1 MASKTRNRPNRT
13 KTSVRRPP
21 PKRSRQSLPI
31 LPIAVA
37 VIFAAIFVAIIVFY
51 RYSSSTSG
59 PNGQPV
65 VGINCEA
72 NEQLATHY
80 HAHLDIIWKGQP
92 VKVPANTGI
101 QPTCLYWMHTHDDTG
116 VIHIEA
122 PKKEANRQFTLGD
135 FFSVWGKPLDGK
147 HVASLDVGPGD
158 QMKVWVDGQ
167 PYTGDPSKI
176 VLKSHE
182 QIVIEIGPPFVDP
195 PPGFTWDQTQYAQ

>member
-1 MASKTRNRPNRT
+1 MASSKTRTRP
-13 KTSVRRPP
+13 KTPVRRPP
-21 PKRSRQSLPI
+21 PRRTGPPVPVMPLVVGGVFLVI
-31 LPIAVA
+31 LVA
-37 VIFAAIFVAIIVFY
+37 LVIWY
-51 RYSSSTSG
+51 RASSSSSG

-101 QPTCLYWMHTHDDTG
+101 QPTCLYWMHTHDDSG

-122 PKKEANRQFTLGD
+122 PQKEANRQFTLGD
-135 FFSVWGKPLDGK
+135 FFKVWGQPLSSSQVSTIK
-147 HVASLDVGPGD
+147 VGSGD
-158 QMKVWVDGQ
+158 QLKVWVDGQ
-167 PYTGDPSKI
+167 PYTGDPAKI

-182 QIVIEIGPPFVDP
+182 QVVIEIGPPFTEP
-195 PPGFTWDQTQYAQ
+195 PPTFTWDPSVYAQ